1 MAYKKSVLLS
11 NTLFLLEAHSR
22 GLSGLFH
29 DLHHIPGNLHIPA
42 EYLFVA
48 LGNQFADSLN
58 FIKPLIL
65 WQFQFLPILAFGF
78 GIMIVALVA
87 YIVYGILSLI
97 FDIITF
103 FF

>member
-1 MAYKKSVLLS
+1 M
-11 NTLFLLEAHSR
+11 
-22 GLSGLFH
+22 
-29 DLHHIPGNLHIPA
+29 
-42 EYLFVA
+42 VA
-48 LGNQFADSLN
+48 LIGG
-58 FIKPLIL
+58 LI
-65 WQFQFLPILAFGF
+65 AFGF